1 MAHVT
6 SLLLKMEEV
15 GRKLQEPSS
24 PPKSAMA
31 AATATTASSG
41 EEEELSPKE
50 ASSTSEGSDT
60 SSSHNSQDT
69 GSELSEMEWSFSFEQ
84 VLASLLNEPAIVNF
98 FEKPVDLQTKLAHA
112 KVAQLKLKTNKRRDT

>member
-24 PPKSAMA
+24 PPKSATA
-31 AATATTASSG
+31 AAAAAASSG

-50 ASSTSEGSDT
+50 ASSTSESSDT

-98 FEKPVDLQTKLAHA
+98 FERPVDLQAKLAHA